1 MASFELIQ
9 ADEIINIPDVAQI
22 LMNEVDWVEDGPD
35 NSYCAS
41 ARQGQVSGNQFP
53 RYAHPTSAL
62 SALLPELVYCLL
74 FTIDIDIFLAIF
86 CLRIARNLSMSI

>member
-22 LMNEVDWVEDGPD
+22 LINEVDWVEDGPD

-41 ARQGQVSGNQFP
+41 AR
-53 RYAHPTSAL
+53 
-62 SALLPELVYCLL
+62 
-74 FTIDIDIFLAIF
+74 
-86 CLRIARNLSMSI
+86 